1 MLSVKSDFVRR
12 PTVISSSEEVPIDG
26 GVRLL
31 CALLKFGFTVSFNQF
46 KKIFSS
52 KFILTRLFSTYS
64 SSG

>member
-31 CALLKFGFTVSFNQF
+31 CALLKFGFTG
-46 KKIFSS
+46 
-52 KFILTRLFSTYS
+52 L
-64 SSG
+64 